1 MRLLFWLLVPGSLT
15 HLNAAAYMTKLCFP
29 SIPRLLTGLRFCG
42 FVPVI
47 QTANLLE
54 SVLFVLH
61 SNVEAQC
68 SYTAELGIKIF
79 LSNRFYGKNSSYV
92 HGGLDS
98 NGKPADAVYGQSVR
112 TLKKLFFP
120 SILSPL
126 LRREMYP
133 AVIPSH
139 PIQVLSVKEKLG
151 EEKSPPN
158 CRQQQLDKMRFL
170 CRKLIM

>member
-1 MRLLFWLLVPGSLT
+1 MRFWFWLLVPDTPECCSLHGKT
-15 HLNAAAYMTKLCFP
+15 LFSPHPQIANRIM
-29 SIPRLLTGLRFCG
+29 RFCG
-42 FVPVI
+42 FILVI
-47 QTANLLE
+47 QTGDLLE

-61 SNVEAQC
+61 SNVEAHC

-126 LRREMYP
+126 LRLRREMYP

-139 PIQVLSVKEKLG
+139 TVKVLSVKEK
-151 EEKSPPN
+151 
-158 CRQQQLDKMRFL
+158 MR
-170 CRKLIM
+170 RKKPS